1 MNTENSLPQF
11 AICILEEQ
19 TQLTLADLCRACAV
33 HAERIIELVDIGV
46 LEPLGREP
54 ARWRFGGASL
64 HRART
69 ALHLQRDLDID
80 LAGAALALELLDEIE
95 TLRARLRA
103 MGGERHGDVPAGER
117 NDQ

>member
-19 TQLTLADLCRACAV
+19 THLTLADLCNACAV
-33 HAERIIELVDIGV
+33 HAERIIELVDVGV

-64 HRART
+64 HRARM
-69 ALHLQRDLDID
+69 ALRLQRDLDMD
-80 LAGAALALELLDEIE
+80 LAGAALALELLDEIAS
-95 TLRARLRA
+95 LRARLRA
-103 MGGERHGDVPAGER
+103 MGGEY
-117 NDQ
+117 

>member
-1 MNTENSLPQF
+1 MNTESNLPQG

-33 HAERIIELVDIGV
+33 HAERIIELVDAGV
-46 LEPLGREP
+46 LEPRGREP

-64 HRART
+64 YRT
-69 ALHLQRDLDID
+69 RMALRLQRDLEIN

-95 TLRARLRA
+95 SLRTRLRVLGA
-103 MGGERHGDVPAGER
+103 E
-117 NDQ
+117 